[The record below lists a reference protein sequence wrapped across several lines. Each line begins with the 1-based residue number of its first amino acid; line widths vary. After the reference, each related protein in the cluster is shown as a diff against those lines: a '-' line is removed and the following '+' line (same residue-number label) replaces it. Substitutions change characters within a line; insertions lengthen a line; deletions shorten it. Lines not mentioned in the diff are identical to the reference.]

1 MDAELILLRL
11 FGHVRSHFCVSTRPV
26 ITHYRFGMPRVFQS
40 DRRGEATCGWHDLA
54 SRSCQPKPL
63 GLILWTMLLHPVSPA
78 QTRCCCMRS
87 DAGAMGDL
95 PAG

>member
-11 FGHVRSHFCVSTRPV
+11 FGYVRSHFRVSIHPA
-26 ITHYRFGMPRVFQS
+26 ITHCRFGMPRVFPS
-40 DRRGEATCGWHDLA
+40 DRYGEATCGWRDFA
-54 SRSCQPKPL
+54 SRACQPELL
-63 GLILWTMLLHPVSPA
+63 GLILWTMLLQPVSPA

-87 DAGAMGDL
+87 NAGVKGDL